1 MAKTMKKKQRTLVE
15 IVDEEKRKNI
25 AKTKHSVFP
34 FLGFCSISYSFLQ
47 VECVE
52 MIRRIPW
59 VYPYFEKETLCR
71 VLNLNVRVCRK
82 S

>member
-1 MAKTMKKKQRTLVE
+1 MAKIMKKTAYLSRNCGQRK
-15 IVDEEKRKNI
+15 EKKYSKN
-25 AKTKHSVFP
+25 KTFGISVFGI
-34 FLGFCSISYSFLQ
+34 LQYKLQFLQ

>member
-1 MAKTMKKKQRTLVE
+1 MKKTAYLSRNCGQRK
-15 IVDEEKRKNI
+15 EKNT